1 LIALFDFG
9 KNLFLVLTLLA
20 HMNSMLYNH
29 VCYCLDVLRVYADGK
44 TACLAC
50 SMDVRLDLHLVNLTF
65 FSFFLVYAFAVL
77 VRAIVQFLSDM
88 VYVNAEMISPFQ
100 LNMLN

>member
-1 LIALFDFG
+1 
-9 KNLFLVLTLLA
+9 
-20 HMNSMLYNH
+20 
-29 VCYCLDVLRVYADGK
+29 VYA
-44 TACLAC
+44 C
-50 SMDVRLDLHLVNLTF
+50 
-65 FSFFLVYAFAVL
+65 AVL